1 VQCDIHNLICG
12 PDGLCVLCRRPA
24 AAAQPP
30 TRTPLIFGVA
40 VALCMAGASVYRWES
55 LRPLAQPTASPA
67 QAKAADP
74 TAANLHVVVYTTSWC
89 PHCRDAKQWLHVRG
103 VPYEERDI
111 EASPENERMMRQVNS
126 RGGVPTFDV
135 NGEVL
140 VGFSAQ
146 ALESLLQRAKAQP
159 ATHPLLPI

>member
-1 VQCDIHNLICG
+1 
-12 PDGLCVLCRRPA
+12 
-24 AAAQPP
+24 
-30 TRTPLIFGVA
+30 
-40 VALCMAGASVYRWES
+40 MAGASVYRWES